1 VAAQG
6 AAAVP
11 YPSPKPHSARAGAR
25 REAGRQGRLGLGN
38 RLGRARA
45 QQPVYVRENLG
56 AEDFRKQQHLP
67 GRHTV
72 GDRAWP
78 GAALLPGLAGAGR
91 RRALRLAS
99 GRAAVSHTSAST
111 TPSQPVPST
120 WTAPWRAAQR
130 RRAAGAWAPRRT
142 CRPSTALLA
151 RAHSRQPP
159 VSFTSTQLCTN
170 VPAGY
175 KMRGETEPCH

>member
-1 VAAQG
+1 MPLVRTLPAGQGRKPGSHAVAAQG

-91 RRALRLAS
+91 RPRMQ
-99 GRAAVSHTSAST
+99 VS
-111 TPSQPVPST
+111 
-120 WTAPWRAAQR
+120 
-130 RRAAGAWAPRRT
+130 
-142 CRPSTALLA
+142 RPATGVG
-151 RAHSRQPP
+151 P
-159 VSFTSTQLCTN
+159 CGN
-170 VPAGY
+170 VTHVRVY
-175 KMRGETEPCH
+175 YT

>member
-1 VAAQG
+1 MRQHDRGPHLEPGAEAIQAALARNRGCVEAAVVRLHDQHPQQERRRGRLCEAVPAAQQ
-6 AAAVP
+6 V
-11 YPSPKPHSARAGAR
+11 
-25 REAGRQGRLGLGN
+25 
-38 RLGRARA
+38 
-45 QQPVYVRENLG
+45 
-56 AEDFRKQQHLP
+56 
-67 GRHTV
+67 
-72 GDRAWP
+72 
-78 GAALLPGLAGAGR
+78 GAALLAAVPAQER
-91 RRALRLAS
+91 VQRALRLAS